1 MQISGEILPLLNWK
15 AELLP
20 ICSKKKITGENS
32 NCVWFHCHF
41 HFSHH
46 FFWGNRSGLHLP
58 DVLMTSLVS
67 SLFVLVHAVL
77 CSYAAVMADWTRK
90 TSVHKHTR
98 WEIHWNTTCFTTSM
112 HWLKLFTWLVCSYT
126 LLILLLASWNYH
138 LMRSRSFA
146 VCSASLYFSFVV
158 MFAWSPELLHH
169 AGKAATAMQSLWLD
183 AHG

>member
-1 MQISGEILPLLNWK
+1 VAKFFLYLIERQSS
-15 AELLP
+15 
-20 ICSKKKITGENS
+20 CQFVQKKKSLVKIVTVYDSIVISTFLIT
-32 NCVWFHCHF
+32 
-41 HFSHH
+41 
-46 FFWGNRSGLHLP
+46 FFLGNRSGLHLL

-98 WEIHWNTTCFTTSM
+98 WEIHSNTTCFTTSM

-146 VCSASLYFSFVV
+146 VCSASRYFSFVV

-169 AGKAATAMQSLWLD
+169 AGKAATAMQSLWLY